1 MFSNKHSTCLM
12 NLNISSIGLIKILK
26 AHYKKIKGIRI
37 LGKKENSS
45 KKNFIKFFVKKSR
58 EKKQR
63 IFKKFV

>member
-1 MFSNKHSTCLM
+1 M

-37 LGKKENSS
+37 LGKIENSS